1 MKSVLIVITGSL
13 MFVFCST
20 LVQPEPTLFKARI
33 LNCTDEIVWC
43 SSSCCSDTSIYA
55 RLVDSAGSLYDI
67 TTSIVNM
74 SDTVIYTFT
83 QDSFNRYFQ
92 TVDNGSQ
99 SSQCGPYHIDNG
111 DTTEADSIVCI
122 TYEGPWPWRDPQ
134 PEGEGTWDC
143 DESILSLHM
152 RFVILTGWGG
162 SRCVDSTL
170 LLAYYFS
177 DTGDTLYLANDGTY
191 AGFVVRK

>member
-1 MKSVLIVITGSL
+1 MKSVLIVIAGSL

-20 LVQPEPTLFKARI
+20 LVLPESAVFKARI
-33 LNCTDEIVWC
+33 LNCTDEIVWY

-134 PEGEGTWDC
+134 PDVRGTWDC
-143 DESILSLHM
+143 DGSTLSL
-152 RFVILTGWGG
+152 RFRLVIKSWWGSG
-162 SRCVDSTL
+162 YIDSTL